1 MIIALI
7 GVAAAFALIFARIPL
22 AIALGVVG
30 FAGFG
35 FLIDWR
41 PAFAMVALT
50 TKSSLL
56 NYYLSVIPL
65 FVLMGNFLTKAGISR
80 ELYAAAYA
88 VMGHLRGGIALAT
101 VMACGG
107 FSAVCGSSLATAAT
121 MAKVAMPSMREF
133 NYDDRLAT
141 GAIAA
146 GGTLGILIPP
156 SVILI
161 IYGVITE
168 TNIGQLFAAGLIPGI
183 IGLIGYLLA
192 VRYMTWRHP
201 EMGPAGPKMS
211 LSERL
216 SALRGVWAVLT
227 LFIVVIG
234 GIYGGFFTPTE
245 AAGVGAGISFLFA
258 LLRRSMSFGD
268 FREVLVDSA
277 RTTGIMFGVLIGAT
291 MFSEFINYSGM
302 HTSFLEWVKGS
313 DVHPWTVIIAIVLIY
328 LVLGCVLESLSMILL
343 TVPIFFPIIV
353 ELGFDP
359 VWFGIVVVVSVE
371 IGLLTPPIGINVF
384 VLRSVLPDVA
394 TSTIFRGVTPFWIA
408 DIIRIILLTSVPAIS
423 LFLPRLLF

>member
-1 MIIALI
+1 MIEALL
-7 GVAAAFALIFARIPL
+7 GLLAAFILIFARVPL
-22 AIALGVVG
+22 MVALGIVG
-30 FAGFG
+30 FVGFG
-35 FLIDWR
+35 LLTSWR
-41 PAFAMVALT
+41 PAFSLIALT
-50 TKSSLL
+50 TKSSVL

-65 FVLMGNFLTKAGISR
+65 FVLMGNFLTRAGISR
-80 ELYAAAYA
+80 ELYNAAYA
-88 VMGHLRGGIALAT
+88 LMGHFRGGLAMAT
-101 VMACGG
+101 IMACGG

-121 MAKVAMPSMREF
+121 MAKVSMPSMREYG
-133 NYDDRLAT
+133 YDDRLAT
-141 GAIAA
+141 GSIAA

-161 IYGVITE
+161 LYGVLTE
-168 TNIGQLFAAGLIPGI
+168 TNIGKLFAAGMIPGL
-183 IGLIGYLLA
+183 IGLLGYLLA
-192 VRYMTWRHP
+192 VRYVTWRNP
-201 EMGPAGPKMS
+201 DMGPAGPK
-211 LSERL
+211 LSWPDRL
-216 SALRGVWAVLT
+216 AAFKGVWAVLA
-227 LFIVVIG
+227 LFVVVIG

-258 LLRRSMSFGD
+258 LLRRSMDLRAFVD
-268 FREVLVDSA
+268 VLVDSA
-277 RTTGIMFGVLIGAT
+277 RTSAIMFGVLIGAT
-291 MFSEFINYSGM
+291 MFSEFINYTGM
-302 HTSFLEWVKGS
+302 HTSFLDWVTGT
-313 DVHPWTVIIAIVLIY
+313 DVQPWVVIAAIVGIY

-384 VLRSVLPDVA
+384 VLRSVLPDVP

-408 DIIRIILLTSVPAIS
+408 DIVRIALITAIPAIS

>member
-1 MIIALI
+1 MSEALI
-7 GVAAAFALIFARIPL
+7 GVFCAFFLIFARVPL
-22 AIALGVVG
+22 AVALGLVGIVG
-30 FAGFG
+30 FA
-35 FLIDWR
+35 LLTSWR
-41 PAFAMVALT
+41 PAFALVALT
-50 TKSSLL
+50 TKESVL

-88 VMGHLRGGIALAT
+88 LMGHLRGGIALAT
-101 VMACGG
+101 VVACGG

-121 MAKVAMPSMREF
+121 MAKVSMPSMREYG
-133 NYDDRLAT
+133 YDDRLAT
-141 GAIAA
+141 GSIAA

-168 TNIGQLFAAGLIPGI
+168 TNIGKLFAAGMIP
-183 IGLIGYLLA
+183 GLIGLLGYLVA
-192 VRYMTWRHP
+192 VRYVTWRDP
-201 EMGPAGPKMS
+201 DMGPAGQKMS
-211 LSERL
+211 WSERL
-216 SALRGVWAVLT
+216 KALRGVWAVLT
-227 LFIVVIG
+227 LFLIVIG
-234 GIYGGFFTPTE
+234 GIYGGIFTPTE

-258 LLRRSMSFGD
+258 LARRSMRLRD
-268 FREVLVDSA
+268 FIEVLVDSA
-277 RTTGIMFGVLIGAT
+277 RTSGIMFGVLIGAT
-291 MFSEFINYSGM
+291 MFSEFINYTGM
-302 HTSFLEWVKGS
+302 HTSFLDWVTGQ
-313 DVHPWTVIIAIVLIY
+313 DVRPWMVIAAIICIY

-359 VWFGIVVVVSVE
+359 IWFGIVVVVSVE

-384 VLRSVLPDVA
+384 VLRTVLPDVA

-408 DIIRIILLTSVPAIS
+408 DILRIILLASIPAIS
-423 LFLPRLLF
+423 LFLPNLLF

>member
-1 MIIALI
+1 MIEALL
-7 GVAAAFALIFARIPL
+7 GLLAAFILIFARVPL
-22 AIALGVVG
+22 MVALGIVG
-30 FAGFG
+30 FVGFG
-35 FLIDWR
+35 LLTSWR
-41 PAFAMVALT
+41 PAFSLIALT
-50 TKSSLL
+50 TKSSVL

-65 FVLMGNFLTKAGISR
+65 FVLMGNFLTRAGISR
-80 ELYAAAYA
+80 ELYNAAYA
-88 VMGHLRGGIALAT
+88 LMGHFRGGLAMAT
-101 VMACGG
+101 IMACGG

-121 MAKVAMPSMREF
+121 MAKVSMPSMREYG
-133 NYDDRLAT
+133 YDDRLAT
-141 GAIAA
+141 GSIAA

-161 IYGVITE
+161 LYGVLTE
-168 TNIGQLFAAGLIPGI
+168 TNIGKLFAAGMIPGL
-183 IGLIGYLLA
+183 IGLLGYLLA
-192 VRYMTWRHP
+192 VRYVTWRNP
-201 EMGPAGPKMS
+201 DMGPAGAK
-211 LSERL
+211 LSWPDRL
-216 SALRGVWAVLT
+216 AAFKGVWAVLA
-227 LFIVVIG
+227 LFVVVIG

-258 LLRRSMSFGD
+258 LLRRSMDLRAFVD
-268 FREVLVDSA
+268 VLVDSA
-277 RTTGIMFGVLIGAT
+277 RTSAIMFGVLIGAT
-291 MFSEFINYSGM
+291 MFSEFINYTGM
-302 HTSFLEWVKGS
+302 HTSFLDWVTGT
-313 DVHPWTVIIAIVLIY
+313 DVQPWVVIAAIVGIY

-384 VLRSVLPDVA
+384 VLRSVLPDVP

-408 DIIRIILLTSVPAIS
+408 DIFRIALITAIPAIS

>member
-1 MIIALI
+1 MTEALI
-7 GVAAAFALIFARIPL
+7 GVAAAFILIFARVPL
-22 AIALGVVG
+22 AIALGIVG
-30 FAGFG
+30 FVGFG
-35 FLIDWR
+35 MLISWR

-65 FVLMGNFLTKAGISR
+65 FVLMGNFLTRAGISR

-88 VMGHLRGGIALAT
+88 IFGHLRGGIALAT
-101 VMACGG
+101 VVACGG

-133 NYDDRLAT
+133 GYDDRLAT
-141 GAIAA
+141 GSIAA

-161 IYGVITE
+161 LYGVITE
-168 TNIGQLFAAGLIPGI
+168 TNIGMLFAAGMIPGLL
-183 IGLIGYLLA
+183 GVFGYLVA
-192 VRYMTWRHP
+192 VRYVTWRDP
-201 EMGPAGPKMS
+201 GMGPAGPRMP
-211 LSERL
+211 LRERL
-216 SALRGVWAVLT
+216 MALRGVWAVLA
-227 LFIVVIG
+227 LFVVVIG

-258 LLRRSMSFGD
+258 LARRTLNLRAFV
-268 FREVLVDSA
+268 EVLVDSA
-277 RTTGIMFGVLIGAT
+277 RTSGIMFAVLIGAT
-291 MFSEFINYSGM
+291 IFSEFINYTGM
-302 HTSFLEWVKGS
+302 HTSFLNWVTGQE
-313 DVHPWTVIIAIVLIY
+313 VQPWMVITAIVLIY

-394 TSTIFRGVTPFWIA
+394 TTTIFRGVTPFWIA
-408 DIIRIILLTSVPAIS
+408 DIVRIILLTSIPWLS
-423 LFLPRLLF
+423 LFLPGLLF

>member
-1 MIIALI
+1 MTEALI
-7 GVAAAFALIFARIPL
+7 GVLAAFVLIFARVPL
-22 AIALGVVG
+22 AVALGLVG
-30 FAGFG
+30 FFGFG
-35 FLIDWR
+35 LLLSWR

-65 FVLMGNFLTKAGISR
+65 FVLMGNFLTRAGISG
-80 ELYAAAYA
+80 ELYRAAYA
-88 VMGHLRGGIALAT
+88 VVGHLRGGISLAT
-101 VMACGG
+101 VVACGG

-133 NYDDRLAT
+133 GYDDRLAT
-141 GAIAA
+141 GSIAA

-168 TNIGQLFAAGLIPGI
+168 TNIGMLFAAGMIP
-183 IGLIGYLLA
+183 GLIGLVGYMIA
-192 VRYMTWRHP
+192 VRYVTWRNP
-201 EMGPAGPKMS
+201 AAGPAGPRMS
-211 LSERL
+211 WAERMA
-216 SALRGVWAVLT
+216 ALKGVWAVLL
-227 LFIVVIG
+227 LFGVVIG
-234 GIYGGFFTPTE
+234 GIYGGLFTPTE
-245 AAGVGAGISFLFA
+245 AAGVGAGVSFLFA
-258 LLRRSMSFGD
+258 LARRSMSFRD
-268 FREVLVDSA
+268 FLEVLVDSA
-277 RTTGIMFGVLIGAT
+277 RTSGVMFAVLIGAT
-291 MFSEFINYSGM
+291 IFSEFINYTGM
-302 HTSFLEWVKGS
+302 HTAFLDWVSGQ
-313 DVHPWTVIIAIVLIY
+313 DVQPWLVIVVIVLIY

-394 TSTIFRGVTPFWIA
+394 TSTIFRGVVPFWIA
-408 DIIRIILLTSVPAIS
+408 DIIRIALLTGIPAIS

>member
-1 MIIALI
+1 MTEALL
-7 GVAAAFALIFARIPL
+7 GVLAAFILIFARVPL
-22 AIALGVVG
+22 AVALGLVG
-30 FAGFG
+30 FVGFG
-35 FLIDWR
+35 MLISWK
-41 PAFAMVALT
+41 PAFAMVALA

-65 FVLMGNFLTKAGISR
+65 FVLMGNFLTRAGISR

-88 VMGHLRGGIALAT
+88 VMGHLRGGISLAT
-101 VMACGG
+101 VVACGG

-133 NYDDRLAT
+133 GYDDRLAT
-141 GAIAA
+141 GSIAA

-168 TNIGQLFAAGLIPGI
+168 TNIGMLFAAGMLP
-183 IGLIGYLLA
+183 GLIGLLGYLAA
-192 VRYMTWRHP
+192 VRYVIWRDP

-211 LSERL
+211 WPERFA
-216 SALRGVWAVLT
+216 ALRGVWAVLT
-227 LFIVVIG
+227 LFVIVIG
-234 GIYGGFFTPTE
+234 GIYGGVFTPTE
-245 AAGVGAGISFLFA
+245 AAGVGAGISFIFA
-258 LLRRSMSFGD
+258 LARRTMNLRAFLD
-268 FREVLVDSA
+268 VLVDTA
-277 RTTGIMFGVLIGAT
+277 RTSAIMFGVLIGAT
-291 MFSEFINYSGM
+291 IFSEFINYTGM
-302 HTSFLEWVKGS
+302 HKSFLDWVTGQN
-313 DVHPWTVIIAIVLIY
+313 VQPWMVIAVIVGIY
-328 LVLGCVLESLSMILL
+328 LVMGCVLESLSMILL

-359 VWFGIVVVVSVE
+359 VWFGILVVVAVE

-408 DIIRIILLTSVPAIS
+408 DLLRIALIASVPAVS
-423 LFLPRLLF
+423 LMLPRLLF